1 MTSRNL
7 AIVVV
12 GVAIVAMM
20 LLPTM
25 ASATPTNENIL
36 SQDYYKSSSGGAS
49 SDGTVLTVPTIPDG
63 VVPEYRADV
72 TPFNG
77 QELHLLF
84 DVQFDYQDGTALNNV
99 NTDRSEYYLAIN
111 YQHRNSDWCSVRYY
125 YENTQPY
132 GLHVITGDAVEGT
145 GDIIISKYQHYR
157 FTELVER
164 LCFSFHV
171 YESGG
176 YWYGDTR
183 MWNPDSNTSSYNN
196 PLAQTLVKRTSS
208 SYNSYPPYEFL
219 VTGGSSVKTKMS
231 YNQYVTQ
238 FYSTDGP
245 PTWAEYQ
252 RVTTEV
258 ETYDPWRIIQTT
270 TTEFTQIVPQ
280 WRTIQTVTNDIV
292 SHMVKWNPLQTVHTS
307 YKVQFPVWTMIQ
319 KVGQHLNVTSLISQG
334 VNLFILLSVIL
345 LPSLIAYAI
354 VGRSGLIIGLMA
366 TTILWTINEPSFITS
381 GFVIWTT
388 CGVVL
393 WRSIR

>member
-1 MTSRNL
+1 MTYRNL
-7 AIVVV
+7 AVVV
-12 GVAIVAMM
+12 GVVIIAMM
-20 LLPTM
+20 LLPTL
-25 ASATPTNENIL
+25 ASAAPTTENIL

-63 VVPEYRADV
+63 VIPKYRADV

-77 QELHLLF
+77 QEIHLLF
-84 DVQFDYQDGTALNNV
+84 DVQFDYQDGTTLTNINNDQSGYFLAL
-99 NTDRSEYYLAIN
+99 A
-111 YQHRNSDWCSVRYY
+111 YQYRNSDWCSIRYY
-125 YENTQPY
+125 YRHTEPY
-132 GLHVITGDAVEGT
+132 GLEVLTGDAT
-145 GDIIISKYQHYR
+145 SGDVIISKNPNYQ
-157 FTELVER
+157 FTELIER

-183 MWNPDSNTSSYNN
+183 MWMPDSDTSSYNN
-196 PLAQTLVKRTSS
+196 PIAQKLVKKTQSA
-208 SYNSYPPYEFL
+208 YTSYPPYEFL
-219 VTGGSSVKTKMS
+219 VDGGSAVRTTIP

-245 PTWAEYQ
+245 PTWGEYQ

-270 TTEFTQIVPQ
+270 TTGFTQTVPQ
-280 WRTIQTVTNDIV
+280 WQTIQTVTTDIV
-292 SHMVKWNPLQTVHTS
+292 SHLVKWNPLQTVHTS
-307 YKVQFPVWTMIQ
+307 YKVQFPVWTMMQ
-319 KVGQHLNVTSLISQG
+319 KVAQHLNVTSLVSQG
-334 VNLFILLSVIL
+334 VNLIVLLSVIL

-354 VGRSGLIIGLMA
+354 VGRPGLIIGLMT
-366 TTILWTINEPSFITS
+366 TTILWTINEPAFLTS
-381 GFVIWTT
+381 AFLVWST